1 MASSSFSS
9 LSLTLLCFL
18 LILIVSSSVAQ
29 TSSRPKALLL
39 KVTKDAKTLQY
50 VTQVSQR
57 TPLIPVK
64 LTLDLGGDYMWV
76 NCERGYT
83 SSTYRPAPCGS
94 AACQLLNTTSC
105 TTECYSAPAPDCYN
119 NTCGHGPTNSV
130 ANTGTSGQLGAD
142 VFAIQSTDGKN
153 VLEVVTDPRLYFV
166 CGNNFIE
173 AGLAS
178 GVTGMAGLGRTGAS
192 LPAQLSSYF
201 RFDPKFALC
210 LSSSTRSSGVVF
222 FGNGPYTL
230 LPNVDAS
237 SSLTYTPLI
246 INPVTEN
253 GFLGDASPKY
263 FIGVTSIKIND
274 KRVPINESLLSIDA
288 EGYGGTTI
296 STADPYTVL
305 ETSIYSAVVA
315 AFVKAMP
322 KNVQRVPSVAPFGAC
337 FSSNNISSTRL
348 GPGVPSIDLVLQS
361 KSVYWR
367 IVGAN
372 SMVEVKKNVLCLG
385 FVEARTDFRPRF
397 AVVIGGHQ
405 IEDNLLQFDLSTS
418 RLGFSSSLLGRS
430 TTCANFN
437 FTSTA

>member
-1 MASSSFSS
+1 MAEPSSYS
-9 LSLTLLCFL
+9 LLFFCSFL
-18 LILIVSSSVAQ
+18 LVVSSSVAK
-29 TSSRPKALLL
+29 TSPRPKVLLL
-39 KVTKDAKTLQY
+39 SVSKDAETLQY

-57 TPLIPVK
+57 TPLLPVK

-83 SSTYRPAPCGS
+83 SSTYLPAPCGS
-94 AACQLLNTTSC
+94 APCRLLNTTSC

-119 NTCGHGPTNSV
+119 NTCGHGPTNTV

-142 VFAIQSTDGKN
+142 VFKIQSTDGKN
-153 VLEVVTDPRLYFV
+153 VLPVVTVPRLYFI
-166 CGNNFIE
+166 CGSNFIE

-201 RFDPKFALC
+201 RFKRKFAVC
-210 LSSSTRSSGVVF
+210 LSSSTRSRGVVF
-222 FGNGPYTL
+222 FGNGPYTF

-237 SSLTYTPLI
+237 SSVTYTPLI

-263 FIGVTSIKIND
+263 FIRVNSIKIND
-274 KRVPINESLLSIDA
+274 NRVLLNETLLSIDS

-296 STADPYTVL
+296 STVDPYTIL
-305 ETSIYSAVVA
+305 ESSIYSAVVD

-322 KNVQRVPSVAPFGAC
+322 KNVKRVPSVAPFGAC
-337 FSSNNISSTRL
+337 FSSKNIRRTRV
-348 GPGVPSIDLVLQS
+348 GPAVPSIELVLQS
-361 KSVYWR
+361 ESVYWR
-367 IVGAN
+367 IYGAN
-372 SMVEVKKNVLCLG
+372 SMVEAREDVLCLG
-385 FVEARTDFRPRF
+385 FVEAQTDFRPRF

-405 IEDNLLQFDLSTS
+405 IEDNLLQFDLSRS